1 MIIFEHEII
10 VLDTNPKTNT
20 FDEKPDYS
28 LILNQITFAALS
40 QNE

>member
-1 MIIFEHEII
+1 M
-10 VLDTNPKTNT
+10 LDANPKTNT

-28 LILNQITFAALS
+28 LILNTITYATLS